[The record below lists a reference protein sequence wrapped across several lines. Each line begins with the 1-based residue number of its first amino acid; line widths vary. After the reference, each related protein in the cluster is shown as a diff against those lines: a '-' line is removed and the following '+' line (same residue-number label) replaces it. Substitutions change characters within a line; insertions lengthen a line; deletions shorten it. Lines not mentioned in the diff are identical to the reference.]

1 VDTKDYY
8 KTLGVPRDADAD
20 AIKKAYRKLARLHHP
35 DANKGDKRSE
45 ERFKEVN
52 EAHEVLSDP
61 EKRKLYDRLG
71 PNYKQ
76 FTQGGGPPPGRGE
89 GSPFG
94 SGRARSAPGTS
105 PPGNGTRLDDLEF
118 DDLFGMFSG
127 GAGGA
132 QNIRKPRDFEQAVE
146 ITVEEAF
153 HGATRVLQKA
163 GQPDIEV
170 TIPKGARTGTKVRVK
185 GQGGRN
191 ARGQYGDLYLIIE
204 IKPHAVYEIRG
215 DDLYRET
222 TIPAFTAMIG
232 GEAQIETLAGQIIVH
247 IPAGATSGK
256 LVRLRNRG
264 MPKLNSDSFGDM
276 YLRLSISIPNDLTD
290 AERDQL
296 LVMARR
302 RGLAPK

>member
-1 VDTKDYY
+1 MDTKDYY
-8 KTLGVPRDADAD
+8 KVLGVPRNADAD
-20 AIKKAYRKLARLHHP
+20 AIKKAYRKLARQYHP
-35 DANKGDKRSE
+35 DTNKGDKKSE

-71 PNYKQ
+71 PNYRQ
-76 FTQGGGPPPGRGE
+76 FTQGGGPPPGRAE
-89 GSPFG
+89 GFPFG
-94 SGRARSAPGTS
+94 ANRARSAPR
-105 PPGNGTRLDDLEF
+105 NGTRLDDFEF
-118 DDLFGMFSG
+118 DELFGMFSS
-127 GAGGA
+127 AAGA
-132 QNIRKPRDFEQAVE
+132 QHIRKPRDYEQVVE

-170 TIPKGARTGTKVRVK
+170 TIPKGARAGTKVRIK

-191 ARGQYGDLYLIIE
+191 ARGQHGDLYLVIE
-204 IKPHAVYEIRG
+204 IKPHPMYEIRG

-222 TIPAFTAMIG
+222 TIPAFIAMIG
-232 GEAQIETLAGQIIVH
+232 GEMQIDTLAGPIVVH

-264 MPKLNSDSFGDM
+264 MARLNGEGHGDM
-276 YLRLSISIPNDLTD
+276 YLRLSISIPNDLTE
-290 AERDQL
+290 AEREQVL
-296 LVMARR
+296 AMARR
-302 RGLAPK
+302 RGLAPKA